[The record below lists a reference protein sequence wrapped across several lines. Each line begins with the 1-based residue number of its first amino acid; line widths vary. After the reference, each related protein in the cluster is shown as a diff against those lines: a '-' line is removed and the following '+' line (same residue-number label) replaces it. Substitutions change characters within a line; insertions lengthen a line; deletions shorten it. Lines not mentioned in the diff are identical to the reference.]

1 MVNLGAAGTA
11 RNTASSPL
19 VECVIEAPGTVG
31 GRTFAGRTTRDRLA
45 SGATWGWEVAFGSE
59 AGASDD
65 DSDEDLAVETRAAYG
80 D

>member
-1 MVNLGAAGTA
+1 MNIGAGGTA
-11 RNTASSPL
+11 RNTASTPL
-19 VECVIEAPGTVG
+19 VECVVEVTGTVWG
-31 GRTFAGRTTRDRLA
+31 TSYSGRETRTRLVP
-45 SGATWGWEVAFGSE
+45 GATWGWEVAFGSE